1 MCHQRNCHKDLPQPK
16 EVPYYRDINKKPLGG
31 CMRYQVLIWKSFGEE
46 MYENQPVIKTSLF
59 DCYLEAQSWG
69 ESQCCQEKSLAYTII
84 NLSL

>member
-1 MCHQRNCHKDLPQPK
+1 
-16 EVPYYRDINKKPLGG
+16 
-31 CMRYQVLIWKSFGEE
+31 MRYQVLIWKSFGEE